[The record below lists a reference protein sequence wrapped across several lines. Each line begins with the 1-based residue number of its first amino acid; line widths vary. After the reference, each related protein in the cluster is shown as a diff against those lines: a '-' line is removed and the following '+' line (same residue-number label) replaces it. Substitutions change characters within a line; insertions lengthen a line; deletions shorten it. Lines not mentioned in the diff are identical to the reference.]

1 MTTYSKVIAFP
12 MRMVPKIGFNAG
24 VYPRFAKAF
33 GDRGNAPVAVIGQA
47 KQHLALVNPLRTP
60 PCH

>member
-1 MTTYSKVIAFP
+1 MTTYSKVIPFP

-33 GDRGNAPVAVIGQA
+33 GDRGNAPVAAIGQA
-47 KQHLALVNPLRTP
+47 KQPVALVTPSRTP
-60 PCH
+60 PWH